1 MRIVRYIFNDQLLLT
16 VRFLPDAVTD
26 ANTGNGGT
34 SSVKKRGKPESPEC
48 MLAALEKR
56 EREIELSRQALR
68 EKERMLTTLMSNLDG
83 MVYRCRNDANWTM
96 EFVSD
101 GCCHLTGYNPEE
113 LLDNSQVSYE
123 EIEHPDDRARVRD
136 EICSALTANRRFFVE
151 YRIQCKGGEVKWV
164 WARGVGIRD
173 ADGKVVTL
181 EGFIENVTERKLST
195 QALQQAER
203 SFRSIFE
210 NATEGIFQTSP
221 EGRFLNVNPA
231 LATIYGFASPA
242 DLITSIGDIQHQVY
256 AEPAR
261 RDEFMRLMQEQGVVT
276 NFISEI
282 RRKSGDH
289 IWISENARTVFDEAG
304 NLLFYEGTVEN
315 VTESKLNQ
323 EKLEH
328 LANHDP
334 VTSLPNRLL
343 MNDRLRQMMLNAQ
356 RNHSIVAV
364 ALVDLDHFK
373 LINDTFGH
381 NRGDQLLQ
389 TMAHR
394 MLACVRE
401 SDTVVRLGG
410 DEFVLL
416 LSGIGRGEAISQAT
430 QRVLHAIASPSR
442 IEGRELSVSCSMGVS
457 IFPRDGRD
465 VQTLLR
471 NADTAMY
478 KAKEFGRNNFQFYS
492 PEMNAVIAERLEMQ
506 SVLRNAVENKQF
518 ALLYQPKVDLVSGR
532 ISGMEALLRIKDDS
546 GALVL
551 PHNFIR
557 QAEESGLIVP
567 IGEWV
572 MHEACKFN
580 KSLQERGLPVMRV
593 AINLSARQLT
603 RYDLVRAV
611 EQALGDT
618 GLSAECMELELT
630 ESMVMHDPEGV
641 IATLGQLRALGVEL
655 SIDDFGTGYSSLS
668 YLKRFPVTN
677 LKIDQSFVR
686 ELGQDDNAAAI
697 VRAIISLGHSLDM
710 KVVAEGV
717 ETERQMSFLLGNRC
731 DAMQGYLFS
740 RPLAAEEFV
749 TLVERE
755 SRSTDR
761 FSLLRQLCS
770 KLSDESAQRLAVDV
784 TNF

>member
-1 MRIVRYIFNDQLLLT
+1 
-16 VRFLPDAVTD
+16 
-26 ANTGNGGT
+26 
-34 SSVKKRGKPESPEC
+34 

-56 EREIELSRQALR
+56 EHEIEQSRQALR
-68 EKERMLTTLMSNLDG
+68 EKERMLATLMSNLDG
-83 MVYRCRNDANWTM
+83 MVYRCRNDAHWTM

-101 GCCHLTGYNPEE
+101 GCFHLTGYRPEE
-113 LLDNSQVSYE
+113 LLDSSKISYE
-123 EIEHPDDRARVRD
+123 LIEHPDDRARVRD
-136 EICSALTANRRFFVE
+136 EISAALAENRRFFVE
-151 YRIQCKGGEVKWV
+151 YRIQSKDGEIKWV
-164 WARGVGIRD
+164 WERGVGIYD

-221 EGRFLNVNPA
+221 EGRYLNVNPA
-231 LATIYGFASPA
+231 LANIYGFASPA
-242 DLITSIGDIQHQVY
+242 ELIASIGDIQHQVY
-256 AEPAR
+256 TKPAR
-261 RDEFMRLMQEQGVVT
+261 REEFMRLMREQGVVA
-276 NFISEI
+276 NFVSEI
-282 RRKSGDH
+282 RRKEGDP
-289 IWISENARTVFDEAG
+289 IWISENARAVYDEAG
-304 NLLFYEGTVEN
+304 SLLFYEGTVED

-334 VTSLPNRLL
+334 VTNLPNRLL
-343 MNDRLRQMMLNAQ
+343 LNDRLRQMMLSAQ
-356 RNHSIVAV
+356 RNRGIVAV
-364 ALVDLDHFK
+364 VLVDLDHFK

-381 NRGDQLLQ
+381 NCGDQLLQ

-401 SDTVVRLGG
+401 NDTVVRLGG

-416 LSGIGRGEAISQAT
+416 LSGVGRGEAISQVT
-430 QRVLHAIASPSR
+430 QRVLNAIARPSQ

-465 VQTLLR
+465 VQTLLK

-492 PEMNAVIAERLEMQ
+492 PEMNAIIAERLEMQ
-506 SVLRNAVENKQF
+506 SVLRDAVEHQQF
-518 ALLYQPKVDLVSGR
+518 VLLYQPKVDLVSGQ
-532 ISGMEALLRIKDDS
+532 IAGMEALLRVKDDK
-546 GALVL
+546 GGLIL
-551 PHNFIR
+551 PQNFIR
-557 QAEESGLIVP
+557 LAEEAGLIVP

-572 MHEACKFN
+572 MREACAFN

-611 EQALGDT
+611 EQALSDT
-618 GLSAECMELELT
+618 HLSAECLELELT

-641 IATLGQLRALGVEL
+641 IAILGQLKALGVQL

-668 YLKRFPVTN
+668 YLKRFPVTS

-697 VRAIISLGHSLDM
+697 VRAVISLGHSLDM
-710 KVVAEGV
+710 NVIAEGV
-717 ETERQMSFLLGNRC
+717 ETERQMSFLLENHC
-731 DAMQGYLFS
+731 DAMQGFLFS
-740 RPLAAEEFV
+740 RPLAAAEFV

-755 SRSTDR
+755 SRSTDK

-770 KLSDESAQRLAVDV
+770 TFSDKSG
-784 TNF
+784 

>member
-1 MRIVRYIFNDQLLLT
+1 MI
-16 VRFLPDAVTD
+16 
-26 ANTGNGGT
+26 
-34 SSVKKRGKPESPEC
+34 
-48 MLAALEKR
+48 AALEKR
-56 EREIELSRQALR
+56 EYEIELSRQALR

-83 MVYRCRNDANWTM
+83 MVYRCRNDAHWTM

-101 GCCHLTGYNPEE
+101 GCYHLTGYRPEE
-113 LLDNSQVSYE
+113 LLDNSRISYE
-123 EIEHPDDRARVRD
+123 EIEHPEDRARVRE
-136 EICSALTANRRFFVE
+136 EIAAALTENRRFFVE
-151 YRIQCKGGEVKWV
+151 YRIQCRDGEIRWV
-164 WARGVGIRD
+164 WERGVGIYDD
-173 ADGKVVTL
+173 AGSIVTL
-181 EGFIENVTERKLST
+181 EGFVENVTERKLST

-221 EGRFLNVNPA
+221 DGRYLNVNPA
-231 LATIYGFASPA
+231 LAHIYGFSTGAE
-242 DLITSIGDIQHQVY
+242 LIASIGDIQHQIY
-256 AEPAR
+256 TDPAR
-261 RDEFMRLMQEQGVVT
+261 RAEFMRLMQEGGVVT
-276 NFISEI
+276 NFVSEI
-282 RRKSGDH
+282 RRKSGDR
-289 IWISENARTVFDEAG
+289 IWISENARAVRDEAG
-304 NLLFYEGTVEN
+304 TLLFYEGTVED

-334 VTSLPNRLL
+334 VTGLPNRLL

-356 RNHSIVAV
+356 RSNSIVAV

-381 NRGDQLLQ
+381 KCGDQLLQ

-416 LSGIGRGEAISQAT
+416 LSGIGRGEAMSQVT
-430 QRVLHAIASPSR
+430 QRVLQAIARPSQ
-442 IEGRELSVSCSMGVS
+442 IEGRELSVSCSVGVS

-465 VQTLLR
+465 VQTLLK

-506 SVLRNAVENKQF
+506 SALRSAIEYEQF
-518 ALLYQPKVDLVSGR
+518 VLLYQPKVDLVSGQ
-532 ISGMEALLRIKDDS
+532 IAGMEALLRVKDEKGGLS
-546 GALVL
+546 L
-551 PHNFIR
+551 PENFI
-557 QAEESGLIVP
+557 QLAEETGLIVP

-572 MHEACKFN
+572 MREACTFN
-580 KSLQERGLPVMRV
+580 KSLQLRGLPAMRV

-611 EQALGDT
+611 EHALGEAQ
-618 GLSAECMELELT
+618 LSAEFLELELT

-641 IATLGQLRALGVEL
+641 IAVLAQLKALGIQL

-668 YLKRFPVTN
+668 YLKRFPVTS

-686 ELGQDDNAAAI
+686 ELGQEENAAAI

-710 KVVAEGV
+710 KVIAEGV
-717 ETERQMSFLLGNRC
+717 ESEKQMSFLLENRC
-731 DAMQGYLFS
+731 DAMQGFLFS
-740 RPLAAEEFV
+740 RPLSADEFV
-749 TLVERE
+749 LLVERE
-755 SRSTDR
+755 GRAGSK

-770 KLSDESAQRLAVDV
+770 TFSDRAAAEAAVDI